1 MIKELISIQDAAELS
16 RKSIQTIRRAIKAK
30 KLVFRR
36 QRTPQG
42 FNYMVNKSSLC
53 ELFRIKIKDEQDKN
67 KSSNGRV
74 KDKETKFKSVVEGET
89 MTIEVNDFKSFVK
102 TVEGLIAKHSEER
115 QNFMRLVST
124 MQEKI
129 FILENQLNLLKGAE
143 QKRWYQFWK

>member
-1 MIKELISIQDAAELS
+1 MTKELISIQDAAELS
-16 RKSIQTIRRAIKAK
+16 GKSIQTIRRAIKAK
-30 KLVFRR
+30 KLGFRR

-42 FNYMVNKSSLC
+42 FNYLVNKSSLC
-53 ELFRIKIKDEQDKN
+53 ELFRIKIKNEQDQN
-67 KSSNGRV
+67 KGSTKG
-74 KDKETKFKSVVEGET
+74 KDPKFKTMLEGET
-89 MTIEVNDFKSFVK
+89 MTIEVGDFKSFVK

-129 FILENQLNLLKGAE
+129 FILENQLNLLKGVE

>member
-1 MIKELISIQDAAELS
+1 MTKELISIQDAAELS
-16 RKSIQTIRRAIKAK
+16 GKSIQTIRRAIKAK

-53 ELFRIKIKDEQDKN
+53 ELFRIKIKDEQSQAKSSIKN
-67 KSSNGRV
+67 K
-74 KDKETKFKSVVEGET
+74 EPKFKPLVEGET
-89 MTIEVNDFKSFVK
+89 MIIEVDDFKSFVK
-102 TVEGLIAKHSEER
+102 TVEGLMAKHSEER

-129 FILENQLNLLKGAE
+129 FILENQLNLLKGVE

>member
-1 MIKELISIQDAAELS
+1 MTKELISIQDAAELS
-16 RKSIQTIRRAIKAK
+16 GKSIQTIRRAIKAK

-53 ELFRIKIKDEQDKN
+53 ELFRIKIKDERESKGQ
-67 KSSNGRV
+67 S
-74 KDKETKFKSVVEGET
+74 KDNREPKFKTMLSGET
-89 MTIEVNDFKSFVK
+89 MTIEVDDFKSFVK
-102 TVEGLIAKHSEER
+102 TVEGLVAKHSEER

-129 FILENQLNLLKGAE
+129 FILENQLNLLKSAP
-143 QKRWYQFWK
+143 QKKWFHFWK